1 MTSPH
6 DVSTLSWDE
15 VLAKIREVDDLRAKC
30 ALKQDTLMTRFN
42 SLPDGSSAKSC
53 AYLAFGPLRQLDQS
67 LSDQTYA
74 LHSRL
79 DFLSSAMDSKND
91 IAVPPVDDRPSH
103 DDPVDDDPPPSPLTI
118 WASNHE
124 ADPFTNSDLCTPS
137 LQRTNHPCHGRRTP
151 HFLCK
156 RVSSTISPASFK
168 RARKSKKKL
177 SFTRLVLSSSTL
189 RSLVPVLPRPPQPKD
204 LFNKF
209 APEPSQDTFVLPN
222 IPLSPDCGFVDP
234 SPVPPL
240 SHNDISMEALSPVLS
255 SSNFFEKRQKQCLSF
270 TFTMRT
276 VLDGWMRPAR
286 NVGSNCLYSTCRG
299 NCYFQLDPSP
309 DLNNCYTIHTNS
321 PLLFITDPFKFQSDR
336 PSPNLKFILS
346 KFLTFF
352 FSRQNCIPSRARR
365 KYFNRIR
372 QLLLT
377 QRVTSL
383 ARWTS
388 SHQNNRRTR
397 TLSNFA
403 IDNLVSTLAFILV
416 VHIAS
421 FLLPMLCLAFAMLVI
436 CMTNG
441 LL

>member
-1 MTSPH
+1 MASSSNI
-6 DVSTLSWDE
+6 STLSWDE
-15 VLAKIREVDDLRAKC
+15 VLVKICEVDDLRAKC
-30 ALKQDTLMTRFN
+30 SLKQDTLMTRFN
-42 SLPDGSSAKSC
+42 SLPDGSSAKSR

-67 LSDQTYA
+67 LSDQKYA

-91 IAVPPVDDRPSH
+91 IAIPPVDDHPSH
-103 DDPVDDDPPPSPLTI
+103 DDPVDDDSPPSPLTI

-124 ADPFTNSDLCTPS
+124 ADPFTNSNLCTPS

-168 RARKSKKKL
+168 RARKSKKNL

-209 APEPSQDTFVLPN
+209 APEPSQSTIVLPN
-222 IPLSPDCGFVDP
+222 LPDSPDRSFVNLP
-234 SPVPPL
+234 PVPPL
-240 SHNDISMEALSPVLS
+240 SHNDMSVEVLPPVLS
-255 SSNFFEKRQKQCLSF
+255 SSIFSDKRQKQCSSF

-276 VLDGWMRPAR
+276 VLDGWTRPAR
-286 NVGSNCLYSTCRG
+286 NVGSNRLYSTRRG

-309 DLNNCYTIHTNS
+309 DPNNCYTIHTNS

-383 ARWTS
+383 AR
-388 SHQNNRRTR
+388 
-397 TLSNFA
+397 
-403 IDNLVSTLAFILV
+403 
-416 VHIAS
+416 
-421 FLLPMLCLAFAMLVI
+421 
-436 CMTNG
+436 
-441 LL
+441 